1 MKSIKIAG
9 LALVAVFA
17 FSAIVAGS
25 AFATPN
31 GPEYKLCAKAPKVE
45 KKYTGEY
52 SDKGCTTEATEGKYK
67 LEEVAEGTAFS
78 GKSKA
83 STFTIAGKVI
93 KCKKDTV
100 TGSILNQ
107 FRDTDKIIFSSCT
120 VNGNK
125 SEPCGN
131 VAPGTIETAQLESNL
146 YFVNEAETQPGIALN
161 GEEGVFAEFKCGAET
176 IVIEGVALGTITG
189 GKGITATFA
198 VSGGHQAIQE
208 IWLFEHSFKARL
220 ESNNEEVT
228 LETTEEE
235 KPATKGVGVFF

>member
-17 FSAIVAGS
+17 FSAIAAGS
-25 AFATPN
+25 AFAE
-31 GPEYKLCAKAPKVE
+31 GRPEYKLCAKAPKVE

-67 LEEVAEGTAFS
+67 LDDVAGGTAFS

-83 STFTIAGKVI
+83 STFTVAGKVI
-93 KCKKDTV
+93 KCKKDV
-100 TGSILNQ
+100 ITGEINDQ
-107 FRDTDKIIFSSCT
+107 FADTDKITFSGCA

-131 VAPGTIETAQLESNL
+131 VAPGTIETAQLSSGL
-146 YFVNEAETQPGIALN
+146 YFVNEAETQAGIALN

-176 IVIEGVALGTITG
+176 IVIEGYLLGTVTG

-198 VSGGHQAIQE
+198 VSGGKQAIQE
-208 IWLFEHSFKARL
+208 VWLFESPIAVHL
-220 ESNNEEVT
+220 ESNGEEAT

-235 KPATKGVGVFF
+235 KPAVKGVGVFS